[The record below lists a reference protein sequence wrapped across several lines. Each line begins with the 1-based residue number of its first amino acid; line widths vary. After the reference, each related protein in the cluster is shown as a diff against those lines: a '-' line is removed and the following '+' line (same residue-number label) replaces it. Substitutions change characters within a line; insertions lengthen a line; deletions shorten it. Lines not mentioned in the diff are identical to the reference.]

1 MSEKNKF
8 KNGQTAAKIKKPQRK
23 SSQNIEGKFEKPKN
37 FKATL
42 KRLAVYLKPQIP
54 ALILIIAL
62 IAVSTLL
69 SVLAPKILGKATTE
83 LFKITGGG
91 TVDFAYIV
99 KILVICLVLYG
110 LSSLFTFFSG
120 FITAKMA
127 QNIVY
132 DMRRQIHDKLDRVP
146 LKYHDSYTHGEILSR
161 VTNDIET
168 INWSFQESLT
178 QILKGII
185 TIIGVLVMMLTI
197 SVWLTLIVAVSV
209 PILALITMKI
219 AKVSQ
224 KQFVEQQKELGE
236 INGYIEE
243 MYTGQRIVK
252 LFNYEDRAQKE
263 FDEINIRLQTAG
275 RRAQFYSGSIMPVL
289 KFVNNLVYVAICLV
303 GALLFGQGKID
314 IGNITAF
321 ITYSKQFAQP
331 INETAQISNVIQSTL
346 AAAERVFEVLDEA
359 EEVPDTEDSLKDT
372 AGLLPNVRFEGVK
385 FSYNPEIPLIEDMSF
400 SVREGATIAIVGP
413 TGAGKTTLVNLLMRF
428 YELNGGS
435 ISVGGVRTTQINR
448 HNLRNMFGMVLQDTW
463 LFSGTI
469 RENLVYGKPD
479 ATDEEIREVLKKVH
493 IEHFIDTLPDG
504 LDTVLKEDA
513 GNISI
518 GQRQLITIARAVLTD
533 PQILILDEATSSVD
547 TRTEKYIQE
556 AMTAMMEGR
565 TSFVIAHRLSTIKN
579 ADLILVMN
587 KGRLI
592 EQGTHAELL
601 ARKGFYADLY
611 NSQFRIS
618 KNPA

>member
-1 MSEKNKF
+1 M
-8 KNGQTAAKIKKPQRK
+8 
-23 SSQNIEGKFEKPKN
+23 
-37 FKATL
+37 
-42 KRLAVYLKPQIP
+42 
-54 ALILIIAL
+54 
-62 IAVSTLL
+62 
-69 SVLAPKILGKATTE
+69 
-83 LFKITGGG
+83 
-91 TVDFAYIV
+91 
-99 KILVICLVLYG
+99 
-110 LSSLFTFFSG
+110 
-120 FITAKMA
+120 
-127 QNIVY
+127 
-132 DMRRQIHDKLDRVP
+132 P

>member
-1 MSEKNKF
+1 MSEKNKI
-8 KNGQTAAKIKKPQRK
+8 KNGQAAAKIKKPQRK